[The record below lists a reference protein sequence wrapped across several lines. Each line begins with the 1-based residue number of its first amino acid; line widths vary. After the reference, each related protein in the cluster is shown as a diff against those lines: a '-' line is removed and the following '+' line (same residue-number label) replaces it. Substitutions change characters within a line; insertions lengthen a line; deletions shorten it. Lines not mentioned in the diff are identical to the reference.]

1 MADTA
6 CSDYGNV
13 QHLIAD
19 VHFAV
24 IVWISALILF
34 PGRSRVPHSNGA
46 RRASN
51 RWPTTITRP
60 QEPGFTCRNSC
71 QKPSRG
77 ANLLRGTQPR
87 RTRSQSACG
96 LEASFEYRPRSM
108 VVQALVNRTRRPNIP
123 VLCRAVSQ
131 IVGYISSVAIQ
142 EVIRRHL
149 KAAVGRRCVGRA
161 CLLCR
166 MRGSLPCSELPSRT
180 HLHHRRRELP
190 RSMCC
195 RIRKA
200 SPGMRR
206 KVRSRAT
213 SPTLAIRRS
222 APTGSCSR
230 KACKNSSW
238 EYCQTALRH
247 LNPEMVL
254 VWLLVSPHDP

>member
-1 MADTA
+1 MANHDNQTA
-6 CSDYGNV
+6 
-13 QHLIAD
+13 
-19 VHFAV
+19 
-24 IVWISALILF
+24 
-34 PGRSRVPHSNGA
+34 RA
-46 RRASN
+46 RFYVSY
-51 RWPTTITRP
+51 
-60 QEPGFTCRNSC
+60 SC

-149 KAAVGRRCVGRA
+149 EAAVGRRCVGRA

-195 RIRKA
+195 RKA
-200 SPGMRR
+200 FEAWRGELAPGMRR

-213 SPTLAIRRS
+213 SPTLAIRRFC
-222 APTGSCSR
+222 AHGELFQEGMQKQFVGVLPDGSQ
-230 KACKNSSW
+230 A
-238 EYCQTALRH
+238 T
-247 LNPEMVL
+247 
-254 VWLLVSPHDP
+254 